1 MCPGAFLVVGYRQE
15 VKYMKEKPKYNTLQN
30 VGFMLGMAR
39 RVDKSIPFLCA
50 GIAVATAGSTIA
62 QLLLAP
68 AVLARVETHA
78 PLQSLV
84 WVILAFT
91 GVLFVLYGVKA
102 YLDENAIYGRI
113 SVRLEIIGRICD
125 KMAGTSF
132 PNILDTGFDKSVEK
146 SVGACSSNQDA
157 VEAIWQTLTDL
168 LTNLLG
174 FGAYLVLLSGLHPFL
189 LAVVV
194 VTTAAGYLVS
204 LRTNRWI
211 YQHRE
216 EEEEYSNR
224 MGYLRRTCTDRA
236 NAKDIRLFGLQPW
249 LGDVWERVIRLF
261 SDYLRRRELHYL
273 WIDGADLVLTFARDG
288 IAYAYLIWLAL
299 TEGLPASQF
308 LLYFTAV
315 SGFTQWVI
323 GILDKGA
330 TLHRQSLEISRIRE
344 TLDWPEPFRLTGG
357 KPLPRDP
364 NLPCEIRF
372 DHVSYRYPEA
382 DKDTLHDI
390 DLTIH
395 AGEKLAIVG
404 LNGAGKTTLVRL
416 ACGFLDPTEGRVLLN
431 GQDIRDFNRRDY
443 YALFSAVFQDFSLLE
458 ASVAENVAQRVEGI
472 DTGRVMACLDQAGL
486 TEKVMSLPK
495 GVATAIGRQVFE
507 DGVELSGGQ
516 TQRLMLAR
524 ALYKDAPFLVLDE
537 PTAALDPIAE
547 NDIYLKYNEMTAGKT
562 SLFISHRLASTRF
575 CDRILF
581 MKDGQ
586 IAEEGTHESLMA
598 LGGGY
603 AKLFKVQSRYYR
615 KNAPSSEEQAFQGE
629 KEEL

>member
-1 MCPGAFLVVGYRQE
+1 MCPGTFLVVGYRQE

-102 YLDENAIYGRI
+102 YLDENADYGRI

-157 VEAIWQTLTDL
+157 TEAVWQTLTDL

-249 LGDVWERVIRLF
+249 LGDVWERVVRLF
-261 SDYLRRRELHYL
+261 SDYVRRRELHYL

-288 IAYAYLIWLAL
+288 IAYAYLIGLAL

-315 SGFTQWVI
+315 SGFTQWVR

-330 TLHRQSLEISRIRE
+330 TLHRQSQEISRIRE

-472 DTGRVMACLDQAGL
+472 DTQRVWDCLAKAGL
-486 TEKVMSLPK
+486 TETVQALPQGLETK
-495 GVATAIGRQVFE
+495 LGRQVFE

-524 ALYKDAPFLVLDE
+524 ALYKNGPILALDE
-537 PTAALDPIAE
+537 PTAALDPLAE
-547 NDIYLKYNEMTAGKT
+547 DDIYQKYNRMTAGRT
-562 SLFISHRLASTRF
+562 ALFISHRLASTRF
-575 CDRILF
+575 CDRIVF
-581 MKDGQ
+581 VAGGR
-586 IAEEGTHESLMA
+586 IAEQGTHESLLTA
-598 LGGGY
+598 GGGY
-603 AKLFKVQSRYYR
+603 ADLFEVQSKYYR
-615 KNAPSSEEQAFQGE
+615 EGGE
-629 KEEL
+629 HYGEVF

>member
-1 MCPGAFLVVGYRQE
+1 
-15 VKYMKEKPKYNTLQN
+15 MKEKTKYNTLQN
-30 VGFMLGMAR
+30 VGFMLGTAW
-39 RVDKSIPFLCA
+39 RVDKTIPFLCA
-50 GIAVATAGSTIA
+50 GIAAATAGGTIA

-84 WVILAFT
+84 GLIAAFT
-91 GVLFVLYGVKA
+91 AVLFVLYGVKA
-102 YLDENAIYGRI
+102 YLDENAIFGRI
-113 SVRLEIIGRICD
+113 AVRTRLLMRVGN
-125 KMAGTSF
+125 KMAETSF
-132 PNILDTGFDKSVEK
+132 PNLLDTTFMKRCEK
-146 SVGACSSNQDA
+146 SLNVCSSNGEA
-157 VEAIWQTLTDL
+157 TEAIWTTLTDL

-174 FGAYLVLLSGLHPFL
+174 FGVYLALLSGLHPFL

-194 VTTAAGYLVS
+194 VTTMAGYLVS

-211 YQHRE
+211 YRHRE

-224 MGYLRRTCTDRA
+224 MGYLRRSCTDRA

-249 LGDVWERVIRLF
+249 LGEVWERVIRLF

-288 IAYAYLIWLAL
+288 IAYAYLIGLAL

-315 SGFTQWVI
+315 SGFTQWVR

-344 TLDWPEPFRLTGG
+344 TLDWPEPFRFADGQ
-357 KPLPRDP
+357 PLPCSPD
-364 NLPCEIRF
+364 LPCEIRF

-458 ASVAENVAQRVEGI
+458 ASVAENVAQQVEGI
-472 DTGRVMACLDQAGL
+472 DTERVWNCLDKAGL
-486 TEKVMSLPK
+486 TETVQALPQGLDTK
-495 GVATAIGRQVFE
+495 LGRQVFE

-524 ALYKDAPFLVLDE
+524 ALYKNGPILALDE
-537 PTAALDPIAE
+537 PTAALDPLAE
-547 NDIYLKYNEMTAGKT
+547 DDIYQKYNRMTAGRT
-562 SLFISHRLASTRF
+562 ALFISHRLASTRF
-575 CDRILF
+575 CDRIVF
-581 MKDGQ
+581 VAGGR
-586 IAEEGTHESLMA
+586 IAEQGTHESLLA
-598 LGGGY
+598 AGGGY
-603 AKLFKVQSRYYR
+603 ADLFEVQSQYYR
-615 KNAPSSEEQAFQGE
+615 EGGE
-629 KEEL
+629 HYGEVF

>member
-1 MCPGAFLVVGYRQE
+1 
-15 VKYMKEKPKYNTLQN
+15 MKEKPKYNTLQN

-39 RVDKSIPFLCA
+39 QVDKSVPFLCA
-50 GIAVATAGSTIA
+50 GIAAATAGGTIA

-68 AVLARVETHA
+68 AVLARVESHA

-84 WVILAFT
+84 GVILAFT
-91 GVLFVLYGVKA
+91 AVLFVLYGVKA

-113 SVRLEIIGRICD
+113 SVRLQIISHISD

-132 PNILDTGFDKSVEK
+132 SNALDTGFVKAIEK
-146 SVGACSSNQDA
+146 SAGACLSNQDA
-157 VEAIWQTLTDL
+157 TEAVWQTLTDL

-189 LAVVV
+189 LAVVA
-194 VTTAAGYLVS
+194 VTTVAGYLVS

-224 MGYLRRTCTDRA
+224 MSYLRRSCTDRA

-249 LGDVWERVIRLF
+249 LNEVWERVIRLF
-261 SDYLRRRELHYL
+261 GDYVRRRELHYL

-315 SGFTQWVI
+315 SGFTQWVR

-344 TLDWPEPFRLTGG
+344 TLDWPEPFRLAGG

-472 DTGRVMACLDQAGL
+472 DTDRVWDCLAKAGL
-486 TEKVMSLPK
+486 TETVQALP
-495 GVATAIGRQVFE
+495 
-507 DGVELSGGQ
+507 
-516 TQRLMLAR
+516 QRLMLAR
-524 ALYKDAPFLVLDE
+524 ALYKNGPILALDE
-537 PTAALDPIAE
+537 PTAALDPLAE
-547 NDIYLKYNEMTAGKT
+547 DDIYQKYNRMTAGRT
-562 SLFISHRLASTRF
+562 ALFISHRLASTRF
-575 CDRILF
+575 CDRIVF
-581 MKDGQ
+581 VAGGR
-586 IAEEGTHESLMA
+586 IAEEGTHESLLA
-598 LGGGY
+598 AGGGY
-603 AKLFKVQSRYYR
+603 ADLFEVQSKYYR
-615 KNAPSSEEQAFQGE
+615 EALWRSLLKTAVPTAVPGCSTCGRGNSGQKKAPPILCPPCSARRGWRWRPM
-629 KEEL
+629 

>member
-1 MCPGAFLVVGYRQE
+1 
-15 VKYMKEKPKYNTLQN
+15 MKEKPKYNTLQN

-39 RVDKSIPFLCA
+39 QVDKSVPFLCA
-50 GIAVATAGSTIA
+50 GIAAATAGGTIA

-68 AVLARVETHA
+68 AVLARVESHA

-84 WVILAFT
+84 GVILAFT
-91 GVLFVLYGVKA
+91 AVLFVLYGVKA

-113 SVRLEIIGRICD
+113 SVRLQIISHISD

-132 PNILDTGFDKSVEK
+132 SNALDTGFVKAIEK
-146 SVGACSSNQDA
+146 SAGACLSNQDA
-157 VEAIWQTLTDL
+157 TEAVWQTLTDL

-189 LAVVV
+189 LAVVA
-194 VTTAAGYLVS
+194 VTTVAGYLVS

-224 MGYLRRTCTDRA
+224 MSYLRRSCTDRA

-249 LGDVWERVIRLF
+249 LNEVWERVIRLF
-261 SDYLRRRELHYL
+261 GDYVRRRELHYL

-315 SGFTQWVI
+315 SGFTQWVR

-344 TLDWPEPFRLTGG
+344 TLDWPEPFRLAGG

-416 ACGFLDPTEGRVLLN
+416 SRPHRGTGAPQRPGHPGLQPAGLLCPFLGSVSGFFPAGSQRGRKRGPAGGGHRYRPGVGLPCQGGPDRN
-431 GQDIRDFNRRDY
+431 GAGAAPGAGY
-443 YALFSAVFQDFSLLE
+443 
-458 ASVAENVAQRVEGI
+458 
-472 DTGRVMACLDQAGL
+472 QAGP
-486 TEKVMSLPK
+486 S
-495 GVATAIGRQVFE
+495 GVRGR
-507 DGVELSGGQ
+507 GGIF
-516 TQRLMLAR
+516 RR
-524 ALYKDAPFLVLDE
+524 ADPAADAGPGPV
-537 PTAALDPIAE
+537 
-547 NDIYLKYNEMTAGKT
+547 
-562 SLFISHRLASTRF
+562 
-575 CDRILF
+575 
-581 MKDGQ
+581 
-586 IAEEGTHESLMA
+586 
-598 LGGGY
+598 
-603 AKLFKVQSRYYR
+603 
-615 KNAPSSEEQAFQGE
+615 
-629 KEEL
+629 